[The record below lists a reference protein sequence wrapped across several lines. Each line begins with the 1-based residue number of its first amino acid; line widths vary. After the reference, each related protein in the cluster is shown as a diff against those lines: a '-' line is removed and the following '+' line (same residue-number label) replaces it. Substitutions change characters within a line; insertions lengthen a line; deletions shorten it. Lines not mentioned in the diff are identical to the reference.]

1 MTPLLAIEKS
11 RGKPILVL
19 AREFADRGLTL
30 KVMATELGINY
41 RSLKQALGIRGYT
54 HPRGIELVVKRI
66 HSETGKNLAEYIQIL
81 ITEGLSR
88 NAIATKLKID
98 NKTLQS
104 FAKRESIVFAVVPS
118 SPKNLTNIVHA
129 LLSRIPERQD
139 LRWIEFRGDRLYMA
153 QWANR
158 TGISAAT
165 LRKRFKMG
173 WSVEAALTTRCKT
186 KAPKSFVNSD
196 CKN

>member
-19 AREFADRGLTL
+19 AREFADLGLTL

-66 HSETGKNLAEYIQIL
+66 HSETGKNLAEYVQIL
-81 ITEGLSR
+81 ITQGLSR

-104 FAKRESIVFAVVPS
+104 FANRESIVFAVVPS

-129 LLSRIPERQD
+129 LLSRIPERRDFAMDRIPRRPTVHSPMGKSYWD
-139 LRWIEFRGDRLYMA
+139 LSGNTSETF
-153 QWANR
+153 
-158 TGISAAT
+158 
-165 LRKRFKMG
+165 
-173 WSVEAALTTRCKT
+173 
-186 KAPKSFVNSD
+186 
-196 CKN
+196 